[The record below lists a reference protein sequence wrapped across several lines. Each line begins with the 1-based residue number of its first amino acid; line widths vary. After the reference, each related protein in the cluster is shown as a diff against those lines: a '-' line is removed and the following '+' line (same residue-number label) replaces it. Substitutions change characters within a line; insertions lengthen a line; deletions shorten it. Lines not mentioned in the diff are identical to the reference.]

1 MRWKDN
7 TGPLGRKDMEMEI
20 EMEEQMEREQVIYK
34 LSFKVVQH
42 SIILLDQQV
51 FKIEGITC
59 DKCVRLIT
67 EVELVS
73 RKPLLSQYLNCRL
86 FKTYQELGRY

>member
-42 SIILLDQQV
+42 SIILLDQH
-51 FKIEGITC
+51 
-59 DKCVRLIT
+59 
-67 EVELVS
+67 
-73 RKPLLSQYLNCRL
+73 Y
-86 FKTYQELGRY
+86 